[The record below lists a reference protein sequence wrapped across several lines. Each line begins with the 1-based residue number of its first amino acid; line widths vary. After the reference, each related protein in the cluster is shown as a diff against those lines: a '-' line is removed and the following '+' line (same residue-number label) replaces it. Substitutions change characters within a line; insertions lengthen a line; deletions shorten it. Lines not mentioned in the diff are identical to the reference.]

1 MVFSYNILW
10 LLTLPG
16 QENMKYVVVDIDLV
30 CLQEMRQ
37 LIYSPGGAL
46 SRPRIFRQQE
56 IK

>member
-1 MVFSYNILW
+1 
-10 LLTLPG
+10 
-16 QENMKYVVVDIDLV
+16 MKYVVVDIDLV